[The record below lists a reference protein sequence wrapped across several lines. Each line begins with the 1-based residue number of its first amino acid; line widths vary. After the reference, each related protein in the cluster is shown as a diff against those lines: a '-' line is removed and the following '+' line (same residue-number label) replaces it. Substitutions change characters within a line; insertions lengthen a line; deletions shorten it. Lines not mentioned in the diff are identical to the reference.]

1 VSSPADGS
9 AVVTSQSPVDAV
21 LRGRRE
27 GPDPAPAP
35 AASGRARPA
44 RAPRPAAQRPEL
56 RPAHP
61 AWCFLLA
68 PMALVIDAAALVVAG
83 GEARGVDVVAAL
95 LVALWAGAGLA
106 VGLRRRDALS
116 PIILAG
122 TVVLAVAFLASAIT
136 RYRDLDGAALL
147 ATDTALRC
155 SLALLPAFA
164 LHFFAA
170 LPDGRL
176 YPTTRRNVVVAAYAA
191 GLLLGLALLADRDM
205 LARFPLVVAWVL
217 AGGVGIALAHPR
229 YREAGA
235 VDRRRMQWI
244 GLGLA
249 VAAEAAIVVVAL
261 HLLVD
266 WPQHWGDVLLA
277 ITGLVPL
284 TIIIGSGSRL
294 VFRVDRVLSEVVA
307 LAGLSALVLVI
318 YVVVV
323 LGLGRAPEGRE
334 RTLLLLSMAAAGAVA
349 LLYLPARG
357 WLNERANRI
366 VYGERVAPDESLRT
380 FGQRLTRAIPL
391 DELLLQLVESLRKS
405 MSLATATVWTGRDG
419 VYEVAASVPHSSRP
433 PLHVGPDERNV
444 VARAGVSGGTWVSIW
459 LADLAAAHGDAI
471 VRVAP
476 IAHQGELLGLIV
488 CTRRADGEA
497 FSAAEDATL
506 AEIARQVGLAL
517 HNVQLDS
524 ALQAS
529 LEELQRAND
538 DLRDSRARIV
548 SAGDAERRK
557 LERNL
562 HDGAQQ
568 HLVAMAVKL
577 RLARDAVEDD
587 PADAAE
593 LLDELRSDL
602 QTAIQELRALAHG
615 IFPPLL
621 VSGGLAEALPAA
633 AQRSALPT
641 TVDVLARGR
650 YGDDREAAVYFCV
663 LEALQ
668 NAGKHAGD
676 GAKAHVLVDEADG
689 ALRFEVTDD
698 GRGFDQSAVMG
709 HGFVNMADRLGA
721 MGGSVTVRSA
731 PGEGTTISGTLPLP
745 G

>member
-1 VSSPADGS
+1 
-9 AVVTSQSPVDAV
+9 
-21 LRGRRE
+21 
-27 GPDPAPAP
+27 
-35 AASGRARPA
+35 
-44 RAPRPAAQRPEL
+44 
-56 RPAHP
+56 
-61 AWCFLLA
+61 
-68 PMALVIDAAALVVAG
+68 
-83 GEARGVDVVAAL
+83 
-95 LVALWAGAGLA
+95 
-106 VGLRRRDALS
+106 
-116 PIILAG
+116 
-122 TVVLAVAFLASAIT
+122 VVLALGFLSSALT
-136 RYRDLDGAALL
+136 RYRTLDGTALL
-147 ATDTALRC
+147 LADTGLRC

-164 LHFFAA
+164 LHFFAS

-176 YPTTRRNVVVAAYAA
+176 YPNARRTLVITGYVVA
-191 GLLLGLALLADRDM
+191 LVLGVSLLADRDT
-205 LARFPLVVAWVL
+205 LARFPLMLAWVVAASIGL
-217 AGGVGIALAHPR
+217 ALAHPR
-229 YREAGA
+229 YRSAGA

-249 VAAEAAIVVVAL
+249 VAAEAAIVVIAL

-266 WPQHWGDVLLA
+266 MPQHWGDVLLA
-277 ITGLVPL
+277 ITGIVPL
-284 TIIIGSGSRL
+284 TIIVGSGTRL
-294 VFRVDRVLSEVVA
+294 VFRVDRVLSDVVA

-334 RTLLLLSMAAAGAVA
+334 RTLLLLSMAAAGVVA
-349 LLYLPARG
+349 LLYLPARR

-405 MSLATATVWTGRDG
+405 MGLASAAVWTGRDG
-419 VYEVAASVPHSSRP
+419 VYELAASVPHGAPP
-433 PLHVGPDERNV
+433 PLHVGPDDRNV

-471 VRVAP
+471 IRVAP

-488 CTRRADGEA
+488 CTRRADGES

-506 AEIARQVGLAL
+506 SELARQVGLAL

-529 LEELQRAND
+529 LEELQRANE

-577 RLARDAVEDD
+577 RLARDAIEDD
-587 PADAAE
+587 PADSAE
-593 LLDELRSDL
+593 MIDELRSDL

-641 TVDVLARGR
+641 TLDVLARGR
-650 YGDDREAAVYFCV
+650 YGDDAEAAVYFCV

-676 GAKAHVLVDEADG
+676 GAKAKVLVEETDG
-689 ALRFEVTDD
+689 LLRFEVSDD
-698 GRGFDQSAVMG
+698 GKGFDQTAVMG

-721 MGGSVTVRSA
+721 MGGSVHVRSA
-731 PGEGTTISGTLPLP
+731 LGEGTTVSGSLPI
-745 G
+745 